1 MYFPEIF
8 LYFSEY
14 YWFIFHSGNILY
26 VFWNKFVCKFRKLC
40 FILNLS
46 LQAELD
52 QFIHK
57 YGIKIDAI
65 NITKINVIKTGENG
79 AVSVFKTL
87 IRSDVG
93 KQFLNV
99 FGCSKNVR
107 DVIEAENKENNKEI
121 EEKVIFK
128 HNLCLNRQES
138 VLYGL

>member
-1 MYFPEIF
+1 MIWIKEK
-8 LYFSEY
+8 YFSIPETFY
-14 YWFIFHSGNILY
+14 LSSGINLFVNSGN
-26 VFWNKFVCKFRKLC
+26 C
-40 FILNLS
+40 FILNLFS

-107 DVIEAENKENNKEI
+107 DVIETENKENNKEI

-128 HNLCLNRQES
+128 HNLCLDRQES
-138 VLYGL
+138 VLYDL